1 MNSSKMNKFL
11 LAIVLTILSGN
22 FLGQTHQESLEILLD
37 KLNKLEEEIA
47 NLSNNIDQNTYELQR
62 IEDANQLRYMDLDK
76 RIHQLETL
84 ILLSNE
90 DDNQEQIV
98 SSDLDENPL
107 SGLIANDE
115 SEEEFLL
122 WSNSLKLIE
131 NSRYSEAAENLRLLI
146 LSFPQGEYTNEAYF
160 YLGDIYFQQQMYQ
173 DSIETFNSL
182 LNNFPEN
189 NRTPESIFKLGL
201 NFLRLEDELAAISNF
216 NNVIQNYPESSAAI
230 LSKEE
235 LVKLNN

>member
-1 MNSSKMNKFL
+1 MNKFL
-11 LAIVLTILSGN
+11 LSLILMFLSGN
-22 FLGQTHQESLEILLD
+22 FLAQSQQESLEILLE

-47 NLSNNIDQNTYELQR
+47 NLSNNLDQNTYELQR

-90 DDNQEQIV
+90 DDNQDQIV
-98 SSDLDENPL
+98 SGDIDENPL
-107 SGLIANDE
+107 SDLIANDE

-146 LSFPQGEYTNEAYF
+146 LSFPRGEYSIEAYF

-182 LNNFPEN
+182 LINFPDN
-189 NRTPESIFKLGL
+189 NRTPETIFKLGL
-201 NFLRLEDELAAISNF
+201 NFLRLEDEIAAISNF

-230 LSKEE
+230 LSEEE

>member
-1 MNSSKMNKFL
+1 MNKFL
-11 LAIVLTILSGN
+11 LSLILMFLSGS
-22 FLGQTHQESLEILLD
+22 FLAQSQQESLEILLE

-47 NLSNNIDQNTYELQR
+47 NLSNNLDQNTYELQR

-90 DDNQEQIV
+90 EDNQDQIV
-98 SSDLDENPL
+98 SGDIDENPL
-107 SGLIANDE
+107 SDLIANDE

-146 LSFPQGEYTNEAYF
+146 LSFPRGEYSIEAYF

-182 LNNFPEN
+182 LINFPEN
-189 NRTPESIFKLGL
+189 NRTPETIFKLGL
-201 NFLRLEDELAAISNF
+201 NFLRLEDEIAAISNF

-230 LSKEE
+230 LSEEE

>member
-1 MNSSKMNKFL
+1 MNKFL
-11 LAIVLTILSGN
+11 LTIVFTILSGN
-22 FLGQTHQESLEILLD
+22 FLAQSDQESLEILLD

-90 DDNQEQIV
+90 DANQEQIV

>member
-1 MNSSKMNKFL
+1 MF
-11 LAIVLTILSGN
+11 LSGS
-22 FLGQTHQESLEILLD
+22 FLAQSQQESLEMLLE

-47 NLSNNIDQNTYELQR
+47 NLSNNLDQNTYELQR

-90 DDNQEQIV
+90 DDNQDQIV
-98 SSDLDENPL
+98 SGDIDENPL
-107 SGLIANDE
+107 SDLIANDE

-146 LSFPQGEYTNEAYF
+146 LSFPRGEYSIEAYF

-182 LNNFPEN
+182 LINFPEN
-189 NRTPESIFKLGL
+189 NRTPETIFKLGL
-201 NFLRLEDELAAISNF
+201 NFLRLEDEIAAISNF
-216 NNVIQNYPESSAAI
+216 NNVIQNYPDSTAAI
-230 LSKEE
+230 LSEQE

>member
-1 MNSSKMNKFL
+1 MSKL
-11 LAIVLTILSGN
+11 LLSLTLICFTSN
-22 FLGQTHQESLEILLD
+22 FLAQSEQESLEILLD
-37 KLNKLEEEIA
+37 KLNKLEQEIS
-47 NLSNNIDQNTYELQR
+47 NLSNNLDQNTYELQR

-84 ILLSNE
+84 ILLSSE
-90 DDNQEQIV
+90 EDNQDQIEL
-98 SSDLDENPL
+98 SDLDENPL
-107 SGLIANDE
+107 SGLISNDG
-115 SEEEFLL
+115 SEEEFSL

-146 LSFPQGEYTNEAYF
+146 LSFPQGEYSVEAYF

-189 NRTPESIFKLGL
+189 KRTPESFFKLGL
-201 NFLRLEDELAAISNF
+201 NFLQLEDKTSARSNF

-230 LSKEE
+230 LSEEE
-235 LVKLNN
+235 LVKLDN

>member
-1 MNSSKMNKFL
+1 MNKFL
-11 LAIVLTILSGN
+11 LTIVFTILSGN
-22 FLGQTHQESLEILLD
+22 FLAQSDQESLEILLD

-182 LNNFPEN
+182 LINFPEN
-189 NRTPESIFKLGL
+189 NRTPETIFKLGL
-201 NFLRLEDELAAISNF
+201 NFLRLEDEIAAISNF

-230 LSKEE
+230 LSREE
-235 LVKLNN
+235 LVKLDY

>member
-1 MNSSKMNKFL
+1 MNKFL
-11 LAIVLTILSGN
+11 LSLILVFLSGN
-22 FLGQTHQESLEILLD
+22 FLAQSQQESLEILLE

-47 NLSNNIDQNTYELQR
+47 NLSNNLDQNTYELQR

-90 DDNQEQIV
+90 DDNQDQIV
-98 SSDLDENPL
+98 PGDIDENPL
-107 SGLIANDE
+107 SDLIANDE

-146 LSFPQGEYTNEAYF
+146 LSFPRGEYSIEAYF

-182 LNNFPEN
+182 LINFPEN
-189 NRTPESIFKLGL
+189 NRTPETIFKLGL
-201 NFLRLEDELAAISNF
+201 NFLRLEDEIAAISNF

-230 LSKEE
+230 LSEEE

>member
-1 MNSSKMNKFL
+1 MNKFL
-11 LAIVLTILSGN
+11 LTIVFTILSGN
-22 FLGQTHQESLEILLD
+22 FLAQSDQESLEILLD

-230 LSKEE
+230 LSREE
-235 LVKLNN
+235 LVKLND

>member
-1 MNSSKMNKFL
+1 MNKFL
-11 LAIVLTILSGN
+11 LSLILMFLSGN
-22 FLGQTHQESLEILLD
+22 FLAQSQQESLEILLE

-47 NLSNNIDQNTYELQR
+47 NLSNNLDQNTYELQR

-90 DDNQEQIV
+90 DDNQDQIA
-98 SSDLDENPL
+98 SGDIDENPL
-107 SGLIANDE
+107 SDLIANDE

-146 LSFPQGEYTNEAYF
+146 LSFPRGEYSIEAYF

-182 LNNFPEN
+182 LINFPDN
-189 NRTPESIFKLGL
+189 NRTPETIFKLGL
-201 NFLRLEDELAAISNF
+201 NFLRLEDEIAAISNF

-230 LSKEE
+230 LSEEE

>member
-1 MNSSKMNKFL
+1 MNKFL
-11 LAIVLTILSGN
+11 LSLILMFLSGN
-22 FLGQTHQESLEILLD
+22 FLAQSQQESLEVLLE

-47 NLSNNIDQNTYELQR
+47 NLSNNLDQNTYELQR

-90 DDNQEQIV
+90 DDNQDQIV
-98 SSDLDENPL
+98 SGDIDENPL
-107 SGLIANDE
+107 SDLIANDE

-146 LSFPQGEYTNEAYF
+146 LSFPRGEYSIEAYF

-182 LNNFPEN
+182 LINFPEN
-189 NRTPESIFKLGL
+189 NRTPETIFKLGL
-201 NFLRLEDELAAISNF
+201 NFLRLEDEIAAISNF

-230 LSKEE
+230 LSEEE

>member
-1 MNSSKMNKFL
+1 MNKFL
-11 LAIVLTILSGN
+11 LTIVFIILSGN
-22 FLGQTHQESLEILLD
+22 FLAQTNEESLEILLD

-107 SGLIANDE
+107 YGLIASDE

>member
-1 MNSSKMNKFL
+1 MNKFL
-11 LAIVLTILSGN
+11 LTIFFTILSGN
-22 FLGQTHQESLEILLD
+22 FLAQTDEESLEILLD

-90 DDNQEQIV
+90 DDNQEQIA
-98 SSDLDENPL
+98 SGDLDENPL
-107 SGLIANDE
+107 SGLVANDE

-189 NRTPESIFKLGL
+189 KRTPESFFKLGL
-201 NFLRLEDELAAISNF
+201 NFLQLEDKTSAISNF

-230 LSKEE
+230 LSEEE

>member
-1 MNSSKMNKFL
+1 MNKFL
-11 LAIVLTILSGN
+11 LSLILMFLSGN
-22 FLGQTHQESLEILLD
+22 FLAQSQQESLEILLE

-47 NLSNNIDQNTYELQR
+47 NLSNNLDQNTYELQR

-90 DDNQEQIV
+90 DDNQDQIV
-98 SSDLDENPL
+98 SGDIDEKPL
-107 SGLIANDE
+107 SDLIANDE

-146 LSFPQGEYTNEAYF
+146 LSFPRGEYSIEAYF

-182 LNNFPEN
+182 LINFPEN
-189 NRTPESIFKLGL
+189 NRTPETIFKLGL
-201 NFLRLEDELAAISNF
+201 NFLRLEDEIAAISNF

-230 LSKEE
+230 LSEEE

>member
-1 MNSSKMNKFL
+1 MNKFL
-11 LAIVLTILSGN
+11 LSLILMFLSGN
-22 FLGQTHQESLEILLD
+22 FLAQSQQESLELLLE

-47 NLSNNIDQNTYELQR
+47 NLSNNLDQNTYELQR

-90 DDNQEQIV
+90 DDNQDQIV
-98 SSDLDENPL
+98 SGDIDENPL
-107 SGLIANDE
+107 SDLIANDE

-146 LSFPQGEYTNEAYF
+146 LSFPRGEYSIEAYF

-182 LNNFPEN
+182 LINFPEN
-189 NRTPESIFKLGL
+189 NRTPETIFKLGL
-201 NFLRLEDELAAISNF
+201 NFLRLEDEIAAISNF

-230 LSKEE
+230 LSEEE

>member
-1 MNSSKMNKFL
+1 MSKL
-11 LAIVLTILSGN
+11 LLPLTLIFFTGN
-22 FLGQTHQESLEILLD
+22 FLAQSEQESLEILLD
-37 KLNKLEEEIA
+37 KLNKLEQEIS
-47 NLSNNIDQNTYELQR
+47 NLSNNLDQNTYELQR

-90 DDNQEQIV
+90 EDYQDQIEL
-98 SSDLDENPL
+98 SDLDENPL
-107 SGLIANDE
+107 SGLISNDG
-115 SEEEFLL
+115 SEEEFSL

-146 LSFPQGEYTNEAYF
+146 LSFPQGEYSVEAYF

-189 NRTPESIFKLGL
+189 KRTPESFFKLGL
-201 NFLRLEDELAAISNF
+201 NFLQLEDETSARSNF

-230 LSKEE
+230 LSEEE

>member
-1 MNSSKMNKFL
+1 MNKFL
-11 LAIVLTILSGN
+11 LSLILMFLSGN
-22 FLGQTHQESLEILLD
+22 FLAQSQQESLEMLLE

-47 NLSNNIDQNTYELQR
+47 NLSNNLDQNTYELQR

-90 DDNQEQIV
+90 DDNQDQIA
-98 SSDLDENPL
+98 SGDIDENPL
-107 SGLIANDE
+107 SDLIANDE

-146 LSFPQGEYTNEAYF
+146 LSFPRGEYSIEAYF

-182 LNNFPEN
+182 LINFPEN
-189 NRTPESIFKLGL
+189 NRTPETIFKLGL
-201 NFLRLEDELAAISNF
+201 NFLRLEDEIAAISNF

-230 LSKEE
+230 LSEEE
-235 LVKLNN
+235 LVKLNK

>member
-1 MNSSKMNKFL
+1 MNKFL
-11 LAIVLTILSGN
+11 LSLILMFLSGN
-22 FLGQTHQESLEILLD
+22 FLAQSQQESLEMLLE

-47 NLSNNIDQNTYELQR
+47 NLSNNLDQNTYELQR

-90 DDNQEQIV
+90 DDNQDQIA
-98 SSDLDENPL
+98 SGDIDENPL
-107 SGLIANDE
+107 SDLIANDE

-146 LSFPQGEYTNEAYF
+146 LSFPRGEYSIEAYF

-182 LNNFPEN
+182 LINFPEN
-189 NRTPESIFKLGL
+189 NRTPETIFKLGL
-201 NFLRLEDELAAISNF
+201 NFLRLEDEIAAISNF

-230 LSKEE
+230 LSEEE

>member
-1 MNSSKMNKFL
+1 MNKFL
-11 LAIVLTILSGN
+11 LSLILMFLSGN
-22 FLGQTHQESLEILLD
+22 FLAQSQQESLEMLLE

-47 NLSNNIDQNTYELQR
+47 NLSNNLDQNTYELQR

-90 DDNQEQIV
+90 EDNQDQIV
-98 SSDLDENPL
+98 SGDIDENPL
-107 SGLIANDE
+107 SDLIANDE

-146 LSFPQGEYTNEAYF
+146 LSFPRGEYSIEAYF

-182 LNNFPEN
+182 LINFPEN
-189 NRTPESIFKLGL
+189 NRTPETIFKLGL
-201 NFLRLEDELAAISNF
+201 NFLRLEDEIAAISNF

-230 LSKEE
+230 LSEEE

>member
-1 MNSSKMNKFL
+1 MSKL
-11 LAIVLTILSGN
+11 LLPLTLIFFTGN
-22 FLGQTHQESLEILLD
+22 FLAQSEQESLEILLD
-37 KLNKLEEEIA
+37 KLNKLEQEIS
-47 NLSNNIDQNTYELQR
+47 NLSNNLDQNTYELQR

-84 ILLSNE
+84 ILLSSE
-90 DDNQEQIV
+90 EDNQDQIEL
-98 SSDLDENPL
+98 SDLDENPL
-107 SGLIANDE
+107 SGLISNDG
-115 SEEEFLL
+115 SEEEFSL

-146 LSFPQGEYTNEAYF
+146 ISFPQGEYSVEAYF

-189 NRTPESIFKLGL
+189 KRTPESFFKLGL
-201 NFLRLEDELAAISNF
+201 NFLQLEDETSARSNF
-216 NNVIQNYPESSAAI
+216 NKVIQNYPESSAAI
-230 LSKEE
+230 LSEEE

>member
-1 MNSSKMNKFL
+1 MNKFL
-11 LAIVLTILSGN
+11 LSLILMFLSGN
-22 FLGQTHQESLEILLD
+22 FLAQSQQESLEILLE

-47 NLSNNIDQNTYELQR
+47 NLSNNLDQNTYELQR

-90 DDNQEQIV
+90 EDNQDQIV
-98 SSDLDENPL
+98 SGDIDENPL
-107 SGLIANDE
+107 SDLIANDE

-146 LSFPQGEYTNEAYF
+146 LSFPRGEYSIEAYF

-182 LNNFPEN
+182 LINFPEN
-189 NRTPESIFKLGL
+189 NRIPETIFKLGL
-201 NFLRLEDELAAISNF
+201 NFLRLEDEIAAISNF

-230 LSKEE
+230 LSEEE

>member
-1 MNSSKMNKFL
+1 MNKFL
-11 LAIVLTILSGN
+11 LTIVFIILSGN
-22 FLGQTHQESLEILLD
+22 FLAQTNQESLEILLD

-84 ILLSNE
+84 ILLSSE
-90 DDNQEQIV
+90 DANQEQIV

>member
-1 MNSSKMNKFL
+1 MNKFL
-11 LAIVLTILSGN
+11 LTIVFTILSGN
-22 FLGQTHQESLEILLD
+22 FLAQSDQESLEILLD

-76 RIHQLETL
+76 RIHQLESL

-90 DDNQEQIV
+90 DDNQEQIA
-98 SSDLDENPL
+98 SGDLDENPL

>member
-1 MNSSKMNKFL
+1 MF
-11 LAIVLTILSGN
+11 LSGN
-22 FLGQTHQESLEILLD
+22 FLAQSQQESLEILLE

-47 NLSNNIDQNTYELQR
+47 NLSNNLDQNTYELQR

-90 DDNQEQIV
+90 DDNQDQIV
-98 SSDLDENPL
+98 SGDIDENPL
-107 SGLIANDE
+107 SDLIANDE

-146 LSFPQGEYTNEAYF
+146 LSFPRGEYSIEAYF

-182 LNNFPEN
+182 LINFPDN
-189 NRTPESIFKLGL
+189 NRTPETIFKLGL
-201 NFLRLEDELAAISNF
+201 NFLRLEDEIAAISNF

-230 LSKEE
+230 LSEEE

>member
-1 MNSSKMNKFL
+1 MNKFL
-11 LAIVLTILSGN
+11 LTIVFTILSGN
-22 FLGQTHQESLEILLD
+22 FLAQSDQESLEILLD

>member
-1 MNSSKMNKFL
+1 MNKFL
-11 LAIVLTILSGN
+11 LSLILMFLSGN
-22 FLGQTHQESLEILLD
+22 FLAQSQQESLEILLE

-47 NLSNNIDQNTYELQR
+47 NLSNNLDQNTYELQR

-90 DDNQEQIV
+90 DDSQDQIA
-98 SSDLDENPL
+98 SGDIDENPL
-107 SGLIANDE
+107 SDLIANDE

-146 LSFPQGEYTNEAYF
+146 LSFPRGEYSIEAYF

-182 LNNFPEN
+182 LINFPDN
-189 NRTPESIFKLGL
+189 NRTPETIFKLGL
-201 NFLRLEDELAAISNF
+201 NFLRIEDEIAAISNF

-230 LSKEE
+230 LSEEE

>member
-1 MNSSKMNKFL
+1 
-11 LAIVLTILSGN
+11 
-22 FLGQTHQESLEILLD
+22 
-37 KLNKLEEEIA
+37 
-47 NLSNNIDQNTYELQR
+47 
-62 IEDANQLRYMDLDK
+62 MDLDK

-84 ILLSNE
+84 ILLSSE
-90 DDNQEQIV
+90 EDNQDQIEL
-98 SSDLDENPL
+98 SDLDENPL
-107 SGLIANDE
+107 SGLISNDG
-115 SEEEFLL
+115 SEEEFSL

-146 LSFPQGEYTNEAYF
+146 ISFPQGEYSVEAYF

-189 NRTPESIFKLGL
+189 KRTPESFFKLGL
-201 NFLRLEDELAAISNF
+201 NFLQLEDETSARSNF
-216 NNVIQNYPESSAAI
+216 NKVIQNYPESSAAI
-230 LSKEE
+230 LSEEE

>member
-1 MNSSKMNKFL
+1 MNKFL
-11 LAIVLTILSGN
+11 LSLILKFLSGS
-22 FLGQTHQESLEILLD
+22 FLAQSQQESLEMLLE

-47 NLSNNIDQNTYELQR
+47 NLSNNLDQNTYELQR

-90 DDNQEQIV
+90 DDNQDQIV
-98 SSDLDENPL
+98 SGDIDENPL
-107 SGLIANDE
+107 SDLIANDE

-146 LSFPQGEYTNEAYF
+146 LSFPRGEYSIEAYF

-182 LNNFPEN
+182 LINFPDN
-189 NRTPESIFKLGL
+189 NRTPETIFKLGL
-201 NFLRLEDELAAISNF
+201 NFLRIEDEIAAISNF

-230 LSKEE
+230 LSEEE

>member
-1 MNSSKMNKFL
+1 MSKL
-11 LAIVLTILSGN
+11 LLPLTLIFFTGN
-22 FLGQTHQESLEILLD
+22 FLAQSEQESLEILLD
-37 KLNKLEEEIA
+37 KLNKLEQEIS
-47 NLSNNIDQNTYELQR
+47 NLSNNLDQNTYELQR

-84 ILLSNE
+84 ILLSSE
-90 DDNQEQIV
+90 EDNQDQIEL
-98 SSDLDENPL
+98 SDLDENPL
-107 SGLIANDE
+107 SGLISNDG
-115 SEEEFLL
+115 SEEEFSL

-146 LSFPQGEYTNEAYF
+146 LSFPQGEYSVEAYF

-189 NRTPESIFKLGL
+189 KRTPESFFKLGL
-201 NFLRLEDELAAISNF
+201 NFLKLEDKTSARSNF

-230 LSKEE
+230 LSEEE
-235 LVKLNN
+235 LVKLDN

>member
-1 MNSSKMNKFL
+1 MF
-11 LAIVLTILSGN
+11 LSGN
-22 FLGQTHQESLEILLD
+22 FLAQSQQESLEMLLE

-47 NLSNNIDQNTYELQR
+47 NLSNNLDQNTYELQR

-76 RIHQLETL
+76 RIYQLETL

-90 DDNQEQIV
+90 DDNQDQIV
-98 SSDLDENPL
+98 SGDIDENPL
-107 SGLIANDE
+107 SDLIANDE

-146 LSFPQGEYTNEAYF
+146 LSFPRGEYSIEAYF

-182 LNNFPEN
+182 LINFPEN
-189 NRTPESIFKLGL
+189 NRTPETIFKLGL
-201 NFLRLEDELAAISNF
+201 NFLRLEDEIAAISNF

-230 LSKEE
+230 LSEEE

>member
-1 MNSSKMNKFL
+1 MNKFL
-11 LAIVLTILSGN
+11 LSLILMFLSGN
-22 FLGQTHQESLEILLD
+22 FLAQSQQESLEILLE

-47 NLSNNIDQNTYELQR
+47 NLSNNLDQNTYELQR

-90 DDNQEQIV
+90 DDNQDQIV
-98 SSDLDENPL
+98 SGDIDENPL
-107 SGLIANDE
+107 SDLIANDE

-146 LSFPQGEYTNEAYF
+146 LSFPRGEYSIEAYF

-182 LNNFPEN
+182 LINFPEN
-189 NRTPESIFKLGL
+189 NRTPETIFKLGL
-201 NFLRLEDELAAISNF
+201 NFLRLEDEIAAISNF

-230 LSKEE
+230 LSEQE

>member
-1 MNSSKMNKFL
+1 MNKFL
-11 LAIVLTILSGN
+11 LSLILMFLSGN
-22 FLGQTHQESLEILLD
+22 FLAQSQQESLEILLE

-47 NLSNNIDQNTYELQR
+47 NLSNNLDQNTYELQR

-84 ILLSNE
+84 ILLSKE
-90 DDNQEQIV
+90 EDNQDQIV
-98 SSDLDENPL
+98 SGDIDENPL
-107 SGLIANDE
+107 SDLIANDE

-146 LSFPQGEYTNEAYF
+146 LSFPRGEYSIEAYF

-182 LNNFPEN
+182 LINFPDN
-189 NRTPESIFKLGL
+189 NRTPETIFKLGL
-201 NFLRLEDELAAISNF
+201 NFLRLEDEIAAISNF

-230 LSKEE
+230 LSEEE

>member
-1 MNSSKMNKFL
+1 MNKFL
-11 LAIVLTILSGN
+11 LTIVFTILSGN
-22 FLGQTHQESLEILLD
+22 FLAQSDQESLEILLD
-37 KLNKLEEEIA
+37 KLNKLEEEMA

>member
-1 MNSSKMNKFL
+1 MKKFL
-11 LAIVLTILSGN
+11 LSLILMFLSGN
-22 FLGQTHQESLEILLD
+22 FLAQSQQESLEILLE

-47 NLSNNIDQNTYELQR
+47 NLSNNLDQNTYELQR

-90 DDNQEQIV
+90 EDNQDQIV
-98 SSDLDENPL
+98 SGDIDENPL
-107 SGLIANDE
+107 SDLIANDE

-146 LSFPQGEYTNEAYF
+146 LSFPRGEYSIEAYF

-182 LNNFPEN
+182 LINFPEN
-189 NRTPESIFKLGL
+189 NRTPETIFKLGL
-201 NFLRLEDELAAISNF
+201 NFLRLEDEIAAISNF

-230 LSKEE
+230 LSEEE

>member
-1 MNSSKMNKFL
+1 MNKFL
-11 LAIVLTILSGN
+11 LSLILMFLSGN
-22 FLGQTHQESLEILLD
+22 FLAQSQQESLEMLLEQ
-37 KLNKLEEEIA
+37 LNKLEEEIA
-47 NLSNNIDQNTYELQR
+47 NLSNNLDQNTYELQR

-90 DDNQEQIV
+90 DDNQDQIA
-98 SSDLDENPL
+98 SGDIDENPL
-107 SGLIANDE
+107 SDLIANDE

-146 LSFPQGEYTNEAYF
+146 LSFPQGEYSIEAYF

-182 LNNFPEN
+182 LINFPDN
-189 NRTPESIFKLGL
+189 NRTPETIFKLGL
-201 NFLRLEDELAAISNF
+201 NFLRLEDEIAAISNF

-230 LSKEE
+230 LSEEE

>member
-1 MNSSKMNKFL
+1 MNKFL
-11 LAIVLTILSGN
+11 LSLILMFLSGN
-22 FLGQTHQESLEILLD
+22 FLAQSQQESLEILLD

-47 NLSNNIDQNTYELQR
+47 NLSNNLDQNTYELQR

-90 DDNQEQIV
+90 EDNQDQIV
-98 SSDLDENPL
+98 SGDIDENPL
-107 SGLIANDE
+107 SDLIANDE

-146 LSFPQGEYTNEAYF
+146 LSFPRGEYSIEAYF

-182 LNNFPEN
+182 LINFPDN
-189 NRTPESIFKLGL
+189 NRTPETIFKLGL
-201 NFLRLEDELAAISNF
+201 NFLRLEDEIAAISNF

-230 LSKEE
+230 LSEEE

>member
-1 MNSSKMNKFL
+1 MNKFL
-11 LAIVLTILSGN
+11 LSLILMFLSGN
-22 FLGQTHQESLEILLD
+22 FLAQSQQESLEILLE

-47 NLSNNIDQNTYELQR
+47 NLSNNLDQNTYELQR

-90 DDNQEQIV
+90 EDNQDQIV
-98 SSDLDENPL
+98 SGDIDENPL
-107 SGLIANDE
+107 SDLIANDE

-146 LSFPQGEYTNEAYF
+146 LSFPRGEYSIEAYF

-182 LNNFPEN
+182 LTNFPEN
-189 NRTPESIFKLGL
+189 NRTPETIFKLGL
-201 NFLRLEDELAAISNF
+201 NFLRLEDEIAAISNF

-230 LSKEE
+230 LSEEE

>member
-1 MNSSKMNKFL
+1 MF
-11 LAIVLTILSGN
+11 LSGN
-22 FLGQTHQESLEILLD
+22 FLAQSQQESLEMLLE

-47 NLSNNIDQNTYELQR
+47 NLSNNLDQNTYELQR

-90 DDNQEQIV
+90 EDNQDQIV
-98 SSDLDENPL
+98 SGDIDENPL
-107 SGLIANDE
+107 SDLIANDE

-146 LSFPQGEYTNEAYF
+146 LSFPRGEYSIEAYF

-182 LNNFPEN
+182 LINFPDN
-189 NRTPESIFKLGL
+189 NRTPETIFKLGL
-201 NFLRLEDELAAISNF
+201 NFLRLEDEIAAISNF

-230 LSKEE
+230 LSEEE

>member
-1 MNSSKMNKFL
+1 MSKL
-11 LAIVLTILSGN
+11 LLPLTLICFTSN
-22 FLGQTHQESLEILLD
+22 FLAQSEQESLEILLD
-37 KLNKLEEEIA
+37 KLNKLEQEIS
-47 NLSNNIDQNTYELQR
+47 NLSNNLDQNTYELQR

-84 ILLSNE
+84 ILLSSE
-90 DDNQEQIV
+90 EDNQDQIEL
-98 SSDLDENPL
+98 SDVDENPL
-107 SGLIANDE
+107 SALISNDG
-115 SEEEFLL
+115 SEEEFSL

-146 LSFPQGEYTNEAYF
+146 LSFPQGEYSVEAYF

-189 NRTPESIFKLGL
+189 KRTPESFFKLGL
-201 NFLRLEDELAAISNF
+201 NFLQLEDKTSARSNF

-230 LSKEE
+230 LSEEE

>member
-1 MNSSKMNKFL
+1 MNKFL
-11 LAIVLTILSGN
+11 LSLILMFLSGN
-22 FLGQTHQESLEILLD
+22 FLAQSQQESLEMLLE

-47 NLSNNIDQNTYELQR
+47 NLSNNLDQNTYELQR

-90 DDNQEQIV
+90 DDNQDQIV
-98 SSDLDENPL
+98 SGDIDENPL
-107 SGLIANDE
+107 SDLIANDE

-146 LSFPQGEYTNEAYF
+146 LSFPRGEYSIEAYF

-182 LNNFPEN
+182 LINFPDN
-189 NRTPESIFKLGL
+189 NRTPETIFKLGL
-201 NFLRLEDELAAISNF
+201 NFLRLEDEIAAISNF

-230 LSKEE
+230 LSEEE

>member
-1 MNSSKMNKFL
+1 MNKFL
-11 LAIVLTILSGN
+11 LSLILMFLSGN
-22 FLGQTHQESLEILLD
+22 FLAQSQQESLEILLE

-47 NLSNNIDQNTYELQR
+47 NLSNNLDQNTYELQR

-90 DDNQEQIV
+90 DDNQDQIV
-98 SSDLDENPL
+98 SGDIDENPL
-107 SGLIANDE
+107 SDLIANDE

-146 LSFPQGEYTNEAYF
+146 LSFPRGEYSIEAYF

-182 LNNFPEN
+182 LINFPEN
-189 NRTPESIFKLGL
+189 NRTPETIFKLGL
-201 NFLRLEDELAAISNF
+201 NFLRLEDEIAAISKF

-230 LSKEE
+230 LSEEE